1 MKKQQL
7 LHLFFVFALLCS
19 VAVSAQKKKKS
30 SVTEKEIYYSEN
42 YKSPKKIDFVFSG
55 NLQYRD
61 YFFSDLEEKI
71 KLKFSKEYIQI
82 SIRYSNKLPHYIAIG
97 KTDDNTMVFHLNIDN
112 PITLSERN
120 GYDRVVKFNLS
131 GELSQ
136 PNSTIPE
143 MIFKSYIICT
153 HDITTENDAI
163 VLYLL
168 SKIYKE

>member
-1 MKKQQL
+1 MKKQQS
-7 LHLFFVFALLCS
+7 LHIFLIFALLFS
-19 VAVSAQKKKKS
+19 VAVSAQKKKNT
-30 SVTEKEIYYSEN
+30 SVTENEIYYSEN

-55 NLQYRD
+55 NLEYRD

-82 SIRYSNKLPHYIAIG
+82 SIRYSNKLTHYISIG

-112 PITLSERN
+112 PKTLSERN
-120 GYDRVVKFNLS
+120 GYDRVVKFDFS
-131 GELSQ
+131 GELFQ
-136 PNSTIPE
+136 ANSNITE
-143 MIFKSYIICT
+143 MIFKSYVICK

-168 SKIYKE
+168 SKINKE